1 VAIWIIVRCI
11 KQLRVA
17 LGVGLVGFAGFELDQ
32 QRGELRAA
40 DGATIKLRPKTF
52 EMLRLF
58 AANPS
63 RVLGKQELMEA
74 IWPNV
79 HVGEDSLFQ
88 CIREL
93 RGALGDDKRQI
104 IKLASGGG
112 YVFTASVT
120 AEVSAEPTA
129 AANVTAPIARSV
141 NALPTTPATV
151 AAPAK
156 SPWPLFG
163 PRRRTAAAAIAGFCA
178 MIGLAIAAP
187 IFGPGLLF
195 KRTPPTIAVMPIVD
209 ASDKPGGDAMAA
221 EITHQLS
228 DGFAKI
234 ANITVV
240 ISPPSRSGDSPASTR
255 SADFEMR
262 GELQRDEQ
270 TWTLRARIIKTDT
283 GEIKSVATASVDAN
297 EVDEQLLQ
305 TRLAAGVG
313 HPLARRLNEI
323 LEAGASLPDANN
335 GSSAGS
341 TKVVIDQAVA
351 SIDHTTRERFGMAQT
366 MLKKALADDPGNADI
381 AVALASLQLRG
392 IQMVWFKPD
401 EAIAVEAQASATL
414 ERALRAKPNSVA
426 VLETYCRFLSATN
439 HFVESLVACAK
450 ILSLDPWNG
459 GALYLVGLAQINLGR
474 FEDALATFRQAD
486 RFDTPAVSRWTWLLG
501 AGWANMLM
509 ERGSDALPWVQR
521 SIAITPASGRS
532 QMLLAAIYQKL
543 GRFDEA
549 RAMMQAGL
557 KLRPGTTA
565 LNIAPPTK
573 NSSPV
578 FLHADDQIIQLMVE
592 AGLPDH

>member
-1 VAIWIIVRCI
+1 MVR
-11 KQLRVA
+11 
-17 LGVGLVGFAGFELDQ
+17 FAGFELDQ
-32 QRGELRAA
+32 QRGELRDA
-40 DGATIKLRPKTF
+40 DGGTIKLRPKTF

-58 AANPS
+58 AANPG
-63 RVLGKQELMEA
+63 RVLTKQELMEA

-93 RGALGDDKRQI
+93 RTALGDGQRQI

-120 AEVSAEPTA
+120 SGGPPEPA
-129 AANVTAPIARSV
+129 
-141 NALPTTPATV
+141 PATDETASAAQSV
-151 AAPAK
+151 DGLPVTLATAAPAE
-156 SPWPLFG
+156 SQWPLFG
-163 PRRRTAAAAIAGFCA
+163 LRRRTAAAAVVGLCA
-178 MIGLAIAAP
+178 VIGLAIAAP

-195 KRTPPTIAVMPIVD
+195 KRTPPTVAVMPIVD
-209 ASDKPGGDAMAA
+209 AGNEPRGTAMAM
-221 EITHQLS
+221 EIANQLS
-228 DGFAKI
+228 DGFARI

-240 ISPPSRSGDSPASTR
+240 ASSQRPEHSPASTK
-255 SADFEMR
+255 SADFEVR
-262 GELQRDEQ
+262 GELQHDGQ
-270 TWTLRARIIKTDT
+270 NWTLRARIVKSAT
-283 GEIKSVATASVDAN
+283 GEIKSVATASIDAN
-297 EVDEQLLQ
+297 QLDAQLLQ

-323 LEAGASLPDANN
+323 LEAGASPPDAGN
-335 GSSAGS
+335 GASAGG

-351 SIDHTTRERFGMAQT
+351 SINHTTRERFGMAQT
-366 MLKKALADDPGNADI
+366 MLKKALADDPGDVDI
-381 AVALASLQLRG
+381 AVALASLQMRG

-401 EAIAVEAQASATL
+401 EATAVEAQTSATL

-450 ILSLDPWNG
+450 ILSFDPWNG
-459 GALYLVGLAQINLGR
+459 GALYLIGLAQINLGR
-474 FEDALATFRQAD
+474 FEDALATFQQAD

-501 AGWANMLM
+501 AGWANMLIG
-509 ERGSDALPWVQR
+509 RGSDALPWVQR

-532 QMLLAAIYQKL
+532 QMLLASIYQKL

-549 RAMMQAGL
+549 KATMQAGL
-557 KLRPGTTA
+557 QLRPGTTA
-565 LNIAPPTK
+565 LNVAPPTK

-592 AGLPDH
+592 AGLPER